1 MAKAQAGFTTGEFV
15 VYPSHGVGK
24 IQGLETHNIAGQEVT
39 LYAISFERERMTLK
53 VPLSK
58 AKSAGLRKLS
68 SKKHMESVFKTLK
81 GKAKAKKAVWSQR
94 AQEYETKINS
104 GDLVQ
109 LAEVVRDL
117 HPKSEDHEQSFSEKQ
132 MYQAAFDRLS
142 REVAAVD
149 ELGEKAA
156 HKKLIEILV
165 ESRVAA

>member
-1 MAKAQAGFTTGEFV
+1 MTKTQDEFNAGDFV

-53 VPLSK
+53 VPQSK
-58 AKSAGLRKLS
+58 AKTAGLRKLS
-68 SKKHMESVFKTLK
+68 SKKHMESVVKTLQA
-81 GKAKAKKAVWSQR
+81 KAKAKKTVWSQR
-94 AQEYETKINS
+94 AQEYESKINS

-132 MYQAAFDRLS
+132 MYQSAFERLS
-142 REVAAVD
+142 REMAAVD
-149 ELGEKAA
+149 DLGEQQA
-156 HKKLIEILV
+156 HTKLLEILV
-165 ESRVAA
+165 EKKAA

>member
-1 MAKAQAGFTTGEFV
+1 MTKNQAEFNAGDFV

-58 AKSAGLRKLS
+58 AKASGLRKLS

-81 GKAKAKKAVWSQR
+81 SKAKAKKAVWSQR

-117 HPKSEDHEQSFSEKQ
+117 HPKSKEHEQSFSEKQ
-132 MYQAAFDRLS
+132 MYQSAFERLS

-149 ELGEKAA
+149 ELGEKQA
-156 HKKLIEILV
+156 HKKLLEVLV
-165 ESRVAA
+165 DKAA